1 MNPVKASLRYP
12 QVTIAL
18 TIMLVVSGAY
28 ALLRMPRRED
38 PKIHVREGI
47 VAAFYPGA
55 SSAEVE
61 EQVTQKVEQRIF
73 KIEGVRR
80 EKTYST
86 SMNGAMFINLNLE
99 DNLQDTEKFWSKLRL
114 DLAELKKTDLPDGV
128 QGPIVDYDFGDTVA
142 VLLAIHSDHYGYREL
157 KDYAERIESAIR
169 RIRAVSKVKRI
180 GEQKEEIDVSSSLS
194 RLAQYSVSAEQIM
207 KALEGR
213 NIVHYAGAVPTER
226 GKPPIQATGAFETE
240 QQIRRVMID
249 VSRTGQPVYIGDLA
263 NVDRV
268 YKDPT
273 QYVRSRGERA
283 LLLSVEMQEGNNIV
297 DFGKEL
303 HASLDRLRPLL
314 PPDLKIDF
322 VADQPTV
329 VAERVR
335 GFIREFGTAILSV
348 ILVTVIL
355 LPFRVA
361 LVSAVAIPVTIS
373 ATFGL
378 LNAFGIELHQVS
390 IAALIVV
397 LGMVVDDAIVIADN
411 YIELLDEGV
420 PRPEAAWR
428 SASELAVPVLT
439 ATLTIICS
447 FLPFLILSGATG
459 EFIRALPL
467 TVAIALSTSF
477 LVGMLLTPMLSQFF
491 IKQGLH
497 THGAAT
503 EKKRR
508 SPLEIMQSIYNR
520 VIVVAMKWKP
530 VAVVS
535 GIFAVAAGAFV
546 LHRLPERFFPFAE
559 RDQFVVDVWLPEGW
573 KVEATEAAVR
583 RIEDVLRHEK
593 EVVNYTSFIG
603 SSFPRFYYNV
613 NPQLPDKNYAQLLV
627 STRSAEVTPEL
638 VRALRPRLAQAAPEA
653 RAFLS
658 ELQQGPVQLAA
669 IEVRLTGDDERVLR
683 HFGDRVLQL
692 VQQTPGSLDV
702 HSDWREDAYRLKVN
716 LREEVA
722 NRLGF
727 TNATIGQ
734 ELAGGFE
741 GVPVTT
747 YWEGERDVAVA
758 LRLEPARRQTFND
771 VANTYVISPV
781 TGARV
786 PLDSIATVSPVWD
799 PGRIVRRN
807 GVRTLTIRSW
817 AQGGI
822 LPSQVLERIRP
833 VTDKL
838 PLPPGYRVWY
848 GGEYENQN
856 DTFPEMVNALL
867 ISSIAIYLILMFQF
881 RSVVDPLVVMAAIP
895 LGLLGASVGLMVTN
909 NPFGFTGF
917 LGIVSLGG
925 VVVRNS
931 IILVDYIRERMMEGI
946 PIEEAAIE
954 AGERRL
960 RPIFL
965 TTMAAAVGVTP
976 MILSGSSMWSPLGS
990 AIAFGLVGSM
1000 FFTLVVIPVIYV
1012 LIHQRDSRPGP
1023 VVPSH
1028 DRKELQPITAAVLVM
1043 IACGAVAHAQSPK
1056 PALDEA
1062 DRTGAQK
1069 LTAAVQTQPRA
1080 LTLDEAVSLATQHNS
1095 MVKIAGDKVK
1105 EMDVRVHGARAGFF
1119 PALTNESTAVHMADQ
1134 QHIDIPEG
1142 TLGVYP
1148 QIGPLPGRNV
1158 ALDQGKLDFG
1168 LSTTTLSQPITQF
1181 FKIRAG
1187 VDVSRADAA
1196 GARADM
1202 RRTENEVAYKVKQVY
1217 YGILATERRRDAVDA
1232 QIRAA
1237 ELRIT
1242 ETRNAVVTGVALEVK
1257 AAEVRS
1263 QIAQARHV
1271 HGQLQDAVMDMKEE
1285 LADLCGLPVD
1295 TELQLSLLDGSGSD
1309 PSPEPEAAV
1318 DSALAHNPE
1327 VEAAAHQL
1335 EKARAALRAARAEYI
1350 PEVSAFAQHIYQDGA
1365 PFLTHNNGAV
1375 GLHMT
1380 WTIFEFGKRR
1390 GQVSERS
1397 AEVAQAEENL
1407 ARLRNR
1413 VRIDVE
1419 KAVRKLNRAETGV
1432 NSARELVAATAEGR
1446 RVASDEAEAGT
1457 ANRSVFLESESSMLN
1472 AQADL
1477 LRAEYDRSVA
1487 AADLIR
1493 LTGSR

>member
-1 MNPVKASLRYP
+1 MNPVRASLRYP

-18 TIMLVVSGAY
+18 TIMLVAGGVY

-38 PKIHVREGI
+38 PKIHVRTGI

-55 SSAEVE
+55 SAAEVE
-61 EQVTQKVEQRIF
+61 NQVTQKVEQRLF
-73 KIEGVRR
+73 KLEGVRR

-86 SMNGAMFINLNLE
+86 SMNGVMFINLNLE

-114 DLAELKKTDLPDGV
+114 DMAELKKTDLPHGV

-142 VLLAIHSDHYGYREL
+142 VLLAIHSDNYGYREL

-194 RLAQYSVSAEQIM
+194 RLVQYSVTPDQVM

-213 NIVHYAGAVPTER
+213 NMVHYAGAVPTER
-226 GKPPIQATGAFETE
+226 GKPPIQATGAFEGE
-240 QQIRRVMID
+240 EQIRRVMID

-273 QYVRSRGERA
+273 QYARSRGERA
-283 LLLSVEMQEGNNIV
+283 ILLSVEMQEGNNIV

-329 VAERVR
+329 VADRVKH
-335 GFIREFGTAILSV
+335 FVREFGIAIASV
-348 ILVTVIL
+348 ILVTMVL

-361 LVSAVAIPVTIS
+361 LVSAVAIPVTIA

-411 YIELLDEGV
+411 YIELLDHGV

-428 SASELAVPVLT
+428 SATELAVPVLT

-467 TVAIALSTSF
+467 TVAIALSTSYI
-477 LVGMLLTPMLSQFF
+477 VGMLLTPMLSQFF
-491 IKQGLH
+491 IRQGLH
-497 THGAAT
+497 NSEAAT
-503 EKKRR
+503 GRKRRR
-508 SPLEIMQSIYNR
+508 SPLEIMQVIYNR
-520 VIVVAMKWKP
+520 AIVVAMRWKTAA
-530 VAVVS
+530 VAFGV
-535 GIFAVAAGAFV
+535 FAVAAGAFV
-546 LHRLPERFFPFAE
+546 LNHVPERFFPFAE

-573 KVEATEAAVR
+573 KVEATEAVVK
-583 RIEDVLRHEK
+583 RIEDVLSHEK

-627 STRSAEVTPEL
+627 STESAEVTPKL
-638 VRALRPRLAQAAPEA
+638 VRELRLRLAQAAPEA
-653 RAFLS
+653 RVFIS
-658 ELQQGPVQLAA
+658 ELQQGPVQEAA
-669 IEVRLTGDDERVLR
+669 IEVRLTGDDQDVLR
-683 HFGDRVLQL
+683 YWGDHVAHLLER
-692 VQQTPGSLDV
+692 TPGSLDV

-716 LREEVA
+716 LRQEVA

-734 ELAGGFE
+734 VLAGGFE
-741 GVPVTT
+741 GEPVST
-747 YWEGERDVAVA
+747 YWEGERDIAVT

-771 VANTYVISPV
+771 VANTYVMSPV

-799 PGRIVRRN
+799 SGRIVRRN

-817 AQGGI
+817 SQGGI
-822 LPSQVLERIRP
+822 LPSQVLERVRP

-848 GGEYENQN
+848 GGEVENQN
-856 DTFPEMVNALL
+856 DTFPEMVHALL

-895 LGLLGASVGLMVTN
+895 LGLLGASIGLMVTH

-931 IILVDYIRERMMEGI
+931 IILVDYTRERMKEGV

-990 AIAFGLVGSM
+990 TIAFGLIGSM
-1000 FFTLVVIPVIYV
+1000 FFTLVVIPVLYV
-1012 LIHQRDSRPGP
+1012 LIHQRASLPKP
-1023 VVPSH
+1023 VAPVA
-1028 DRKELQPITAAVLVM
+1028 AAVLM
-1043 IACGAVAHAQSPK
+1043 LLACGGLAHAQP
-1056 PALDEA
+1056 
-1062 DRTGAQK
+1062 RK
-1069 LTAAVQTQPRA
+1069 LT
-1080 LTLDEAVSLATQHNS
+1080 LNEAVSLATQQNS

-1105 EMDVRVHGARAGFF
+1105 EMDARVHGARAGFF
-1119 PALTNESTAVHMADQ
+1119 PALNNDSSAVHLAQ
-1134 QHIDIPEG
+1134 QQRVDIPQG
-1142 TLGVYP
+1142 ALGVYP
-1148 QIGPLPGRNV
+1148 GIGPLPGV
-1158 ALDQGKLDFG
+1158 GVSLIQGQPNFA
-1168 LSTTTLSQPITQF
+1168 LSTTTVTQPITQY
-1181 FKIRAG
+1181 FKTRAG
-1187 VDVSRADAA
+1187 VDVTRADAA
-1196 GARADM
+1196 GARSDL
-1202 RRTENEVAYKVKQVY
+1202 RRSENEVAFKVKEVF
-1217 YGILATERRRDAVDA
+1217 YGILTTERRRDAVDA

-1242 ETRNAVVTGVALEVK
+1242 ETRSAVETGVALEVK
-1257 AAEVRS
+1257 AAEVRA
-1263 QIAQARHV
+1263 QIAQAKHV
-1271 HGQLQDAVMDMKEE
+1271 RGQLEDAVVDMKLE
-1285 LADLCGLPVD
+1285 LADLCGFPVD
-1295 TELQLSLLDGSGSD
+1295 TEMELAQPDSSGSAS
-1309 PSPEPEAAV
+1309 SPEDKAALETALTQNPEIEAAG
-1318 DSALAHNPE
+1318 
-1327 VEAAAHQL
+1327 HQL

-1350 PEVSAFAQHIYQDGA
+1350 PEIGAFAQYIYQNGA
-1365 PFLTHNNGAV
+1365 PFLSHNNGAFGV
-1375 GLHMT
+1375 HMT
-1380 WTIFEFGKRR
+1380 WTVFEFGKRR
-1390 GQVSERS
+1390 GQVMERT
-1397 AEVAQAEENL
+1397 AAVAQAEENL

-1419 KAVRKLNRAETGV
+1419 KAVRKLNRTETGV
-1432 NSARELVAATAEGR
+1432 DSARQLVAATTEAR
-1446 RVASDEAEAGT
+1446 RVASDQAETGT
-1457 ANRSVFLESESSMLN
+1457 ANRSLFLESEASMLS

-1477 LRAEYDRSVA
+1477 LRAEYDRGVA
-1487 AADLIR
+1487 AADLAR
-1493 LTGSR
+1493 LVGRQ

>member
-1 MNPVKASLRYP
+1 MNPIRTSLRYP

-18 TIMLVVSGAY
+18 TIMLVASGVY

-47 VAAFYPGA
+47 VAAYYPGA
-55 SSAEVE
+55 SAAEVE
-61 EQVTQKVEQRIF
+61 NQVTQKVEQRLF

-86 SMNGAMFINLNLE
+86 SMNGVMIINVNLE
-99 DNLQDTEKFWSKLRL
+99 DNIQDTEKFWSKLRL
-114 DLAELKKTDLPDGV
+114 DMAELKKTDLPDGV
-128 QGPIVDYDFGDTVA
+128 QGPSVDYDFGDTVA
-142 VLLAIHSDHYGYREL
+142 VLLAIHGDRYGYREL

-169 RIRAVSKVKRI
+169 RIRSVSKVKRI

-194 RLAQYSVSAEQIM
+194 RLAQYSVTPEQVM

-213 NIVHYAGAVPTER
+213 NMVHYAGAVPTEH
-226 GKPPIQATGAFETE
+226 GKPPIQTTGAFEGE
-240 QQIRRVMID
+240 AQIRRVMID
-249 VSRTGQPVYIGDLA
+249 VTRTGQPVYIGDLA
-263 NVDRV
+263 NVERT

-273 QYVRSRGERA
+273 QYARSRGERA
-283 LLLSVEMQEGNNIV
+283 MLLSVEMQEGNNIV
-297 DFGKEL
+297 DFGKEV
-303 HASLDRLRPLL
+303 HASLEGLRPLL

-329 VAERVR
+329 VADRVKH
-335 GFIREFGTAILSV
+335 FIREFGIAIASV
-348 ILVTVIL
+348 ILVTMLL

-390 IAALIVV
+390 FAALIVV

-411 YIELLDEGV
+411 YIELLDQRV
-420 PRPEAAWR
+420 DRAEAAWR
-428 SASELAVPVLT
+428 SATELAIPVLT

-447 FLPFLILSGATG
+447 FLPFLILSGTTG

-467 TVAIALSTSF
+467 TVTIALSTSF
-477 LVGMLLTPMLSQFF
+477 IVGMLLTPMLSQFF
-491 IKQGLH
+491 IKQGVRH
-497 THGAAT
+497 AEAAA
-503 EKKRR
+503 EKKRRR
-508 SPLEIMQSIYNR
+508 SPLEMMQVIYNR
-520 VIVVAMKWKP
+520 VIVAAMKFKP
-530 VAVVS
+530 AAVVV
-535 GIFAVAAGAFV
+535 GILAVAAGAFI
-546 LHRLPERFFPFAE
+546 LHHVPERFFPFAE
-559 RDQFVVDVWLPEGW
+559 RDQFVIDVWLPEGW
-573 KVEATEAAVR
+573 KVEATQAAVK
-583 RIEDVLRHEK
+583 RIEDMLRQEK

-627 STRSAEVTPEL
+627 STASAEVTPEL
-638 VRALRPRLAQAAPEA
+638 IKELRPRLAQTAPEA
-653 RAFLS
+653 RVFLS

-669 IEVRLTGDDERVLR
+669 IEVRLTGDDEGVLR
-683 HFGDRVLQL
+683 NFGDQVAKLL
-692 VQQTPGSLDV
+692 SDTPGSLDV
-702 HSDWREDAYRLKVN
+702 YSDWREDAYRLKVN
-716 LREEVA
+716 LRQEVA

-734 ELAGGFE
+734 VLAGGFE
-741 GVPVTT
+741 GAPVTT
-747 YWEGERDVAVA
+747 YWEGERDIAVT
-758 LRLEPARRQTFND
+758 LRLEPDKRQTFND
-771 VANTYVISPV
+771 VANTYVMSPV

-786 PLDSIATVSPVWD
+786 PLDSIASVTPVWD
-799 PGRIVRRN
+799 AGRIVRRN
-807 GVRTLTIRSW
+807 GVRTLSIRSS
-817 AQGGI
+817 AQGGF
-822 LPSQVLERIRP
+822 LPSQVLERVRP

-848 GGEYENQN
+848 GGEVENQT
-856 DTFPEMVNALL
+856 DTFPEMVNALF

-895 LGLLGASVGLMVTN
+895 LGLLGASVGLMVTH

-925 VVVRNS
+925 LVVRNS
-931 IILVDYIRERMMEGI
+931 IILVDYIRERMNEGV

-1000 FFTLVVIPVIYV
+1000 FFTLVVIPVVYV
-1012 LIHQRDSRPGP
+1012 LIHQRDSQPGP
-1023 VVPSH
+1023 LLPSH
-1028 DRKELQPITAAVLVM
+1028 DRKGMAPIAGAVLLAVV
-1043 IACGAVAHAQSPK
+1043 CGASAHAQT
-1056 PALDEA
+1056 
-1062 DRTGAQK
+1062 RN
-1069 LTAAVQTQPRA
+1069 

-1105 EMDVRVHGARAGFF
+1105 AMDARVHAARASYF
-1119 PALTNESTAVHMADQ
+1119 PALSNDSNAVHIAEQ
-1134 QHIDIPEG
+1134 QSIFIPQG
-1142 TLGVYP
+1142 ALGVYP
-1148 QIGPLPGRNV
+1148 GVGPIPGTGV
-1158 ALDQGKLDFG
+1158 SLDQGKPNFL
-1168 LSTTTLSQPITQF
+1168 LSMTTLSQPITQY

-1187 VDVSRADAA
+1187 VDASRADAA
-1196 GARADM
+1196 GARADL
-1202 RRTENEVAYKVKQVY
+1202 RHTENESAYKVKEVF
-1217 YGILATERRRDAVDA
+1217 YGILTTERRRDSVDA

-1242 ETRNAVVTGVALEVK
+1242 ETRNAVETGVAMEVK
-1257 AAEVRS
+1257 ATEVRA

-1271 HGQLQDAVMDMKEE
+1271 HGQLQDAVMDMKLE

-1295 TELQLSLLDGSGSD
+1295 TELELVQPDSFASD
-1309 PSPEPEAAV
+1309 PSAETAAAV
-1318 DSALAHNPE
+1318 AAALAHNPE
-1327 VEAAAHQL
+1327 IEAASHQL

-1350 PEVSAFAQHIYQDGA
+1350 PEVGAFAQHIYQNGA
-1365 PFLTHNNGAV
+1365 PFLSRNNGAFGV
-1375 GLHMT
+1375 HMT
-1380 WTIFEFGKRR
+1380 WTVFEFGKRR
-1390 GQVSERS
+1390 GQVSERA

-1407 ARLRNR
+1407 ARLRNQL
-1413 VRIDVE
+1413 RIDVE
-1419 KAVRKLNRAETGV
+1419 KAVRKLNRVETQIV
-1432 NSARELVAATAEGR
+1432 SARELLTTTTETR
-1446 RVASDEAEAGT
+1446 RVASDQAEAGT
-1457 ANRSVFLESESSMLN
+1457 ANRSVFLESEASTLS
-1472 AQADL
+1472 ASADL

-1487 AADLIR
+1487 AADLAR
-1493 LTGSR
+1493 LTGKP

>member
-1 MNPVKASLRYP
+1 MNPVRASLRYP

-18 TIMLVVSGAY
+18 TIMLVASGVY

-38 PKIHVREGI
+38 PKIHVRIGI

-55 SSAEVE
+55 SATEVE
-61 EQVTQKVEQRIF
+61 NQVTQKVEQRLF

-114 DLAELKKTDLPDGV
+114 DLAELKKTDLPEGV
-128 QGPIVDYDFGDTVA
+128 EGPIVDYDFGDTVA
-142 VLLAIHSDHYGYREL
+142 VLLAIHGDHYGYREL
-157 KDYAERIESAIR
+157 KDYAERIESSIR
-169 RIRAVSKVKRI
+169 RIRSVSKVKRI

-194 RLAQYSVSAEQIM
+194 RLAQYSVTPDKVF

-213 NIVHYAGAVPTER
+213 NMVHYAGAVPTEH
-226 GKPPIQATGAFETE
+226 GKPPIQTTGAFEGDE
-240 QQIRRVMID
+240 QIRRVMID

-273 QYVRSRGERA
+273 QYARSRGERA
-283 LLLSVEMQEGNNIV
+283 MLLSVEMQEGNNIV

-303 HASLDRLRPLL
+303 HASLDNLRPQL

-329 VAERVR
+329 VADRVKH
-335 GFIREFGTAILSV
+335 FIREFGIAIASV
-348 ILVTVIL
+348 ILVTMLL

-373 ATFGL
+373 ATFGV

-411 YIELLDEGV
+411 YIELLDHGV
-420 PRPEAAWR
+420 ARQEAAWR
-428 SASELAVPVLT
+428 SATELAIPVLT

-447 FLPFLILSGATG
+447 FLPFLLLSGATG

-467 TVAIALSTSF
+467 TVAIALATSF
-477 LVGMLLTPMLSQFF
+477 IVAMLLTPMLSQFF
-491 IKQGLH
+491 IRKGLH
-497 THGAAT
+497 NPEGSPG
-503 EKKRR
+503 KQRR
-508 SPLEIMQSIYNR
+508 GPLEIMQAIYNR
-520 VIVVAMKWKP
+520 VIVVAMRWKTAA
-530 VAVVS
+530 VAFGVL
-535 GIFAVAAGAFV
+535 AVAAGAFV
-546 LHRLPERFFPFAE
+546 LHNVPERFFPFAE
-559 RDQFVVDVWLPEGW
+559 RDQFVIDVWLPEGW
-573 KVEATEAAVR
+573 KVEATEAAVK
-583 RIEDVLRHEK
+583 RIEDVLHNEK
-593 EVVNYTSFIG
+593 EVVNFTSFIG

-613 NPQLPDKNYAQLLV
+613 NPQLPDKNYAQMLV
-627 STRSAEVTPEL
+627 STESAEVTPKL
-638 VRALRPRLAQAAPEA
+638 VKALRPRLAEAAPEA
-653 RAFLS
+653 RVFLS
-658 ELQQGPVQLAA
+658 ELQQGPVQEAA
-669 IEVRLTGDDERVLR
+669 VEVRLTGDDEAVLR
-683 HFGDRVLQL
+683 HWGDVVSQEIQR
-692 VQQTPGSLDV
+692 TPGSLDV

-716 LREEVA
+716 LRQEVA

-727 TNATIGQ
+727 TNASIGQ
-734 ELAGGFE
+734 VLAGGFE
-741 GVPVTT
+741 GEPVTT
-747 YWEGERDVAVA
+747 YWEGERDVAVT

-771 VANTYVISPV
+771 VANTYVMSPV

-807 GVRTLTIRSW
+807 GVRTLTVRSW
-817 AQGGI
+817 SQGGV

-833 VTDKL
+833 FTDKL

-848 GGEYENQN
+848 GGEYENQQ
-856 DTFPEMVNALL
+856 DTFPEMVSALF

-881 RSVVDPLVVMAAIP
+881 RSVVEPLVVMAAIP
-895 LGLLGASVGLMVTN
+895 LGLLGASVGLFVTH

-925 VVVRNS
+925 IVVRNS
-931 IILVDYIRERMMEGI
+931 IILVDYTRERMKEGI
-946 PIEEAAIE
+946 PVEAAAIE

-1000 FFTLVVIPVIYV
+1000 FFTLVVIPVLYV
-1012 LIHQRDSRPGP
+1012 LIHKRASAPGP
-1023 VVPSH
+1023 VGPVAAAALILMACSAVTHGQP
-1028 DRKELQPITAAVLVM
+1028 RELTLEQ
-1043 IACGAVAHAQSPK
+1043 AVA
-1056 PALDEA
+1056 
-1062 DRTGAQK
+1062 
-1069 LTAAVQTQPRA
+1069 
-1080 LTLDEAVSLATQHNS
+1080 LATQHNS

-1105 EMDVRVHGARAGFF
+1105 AMDARVKESRAGFF
-1119 PALTNESTAVHMADQ
+1119 PALTNDSTSVHIADQ
-1134 QHIDIPEG
+1134 QHIDIPQG
-1142 TLGVYP
+1142 ALGVYP
-1148 QIGPLPGRNV
+1148 GIGAIPGTGV
-1158 ALDQGKLDFG
+1158 SLAQGKPDFL
-1168 LSTTTLSQPITQF
+1168 LSTTTLSQPITQY
-1181 FKIRAG
+1181 FKTRAG

-1202 RRTENEVAYKVKQVY
+1202 RRAENEIAYKVKEIY
-1217 YGILATERRRDAVDA
+1217 YAILATERRRNAVDA

-1237 ELRIT
+1237 ELRNS
-1242 ETRNAVVTGVALEVK
+1242 ETRNAVLTGVSLEVK
-1257 AAEVRS
+1257 AAEVKA
-1263 QIAQARHV
+1263 QIAQASHV
-1271 HGQLQDAVMDMKEE
+1271 SGQLQDTVMNMREE

-1295 TELQLSLLDGSGSD
+1295 ADLQLVRPDGGVTNVSFDTEVAVS
-1309 PSPEPEAAV
+1309 AAIE
-1318 DSALAHNPE
+1318 HNPE
-1327 VEAAAHQL
+1327 IEAAAHQL

-1350 PEVSAFAQHIYQDGA
+1350 PEVGAFAQHIYQNGA
-1365 PFLTHNNGAV
+1365 PFLSRNNGAF
-1375 GLHMT
+1375 GIHMT
-1380 WTIFEFGKRR
+1380 WTMFEFGKRR
-1390 GQVSERS
+1390 GQVAERA
-1397 AEVAQAEENL
+1397 AEVTQAEENL
-1407 ARLRNR
+1407 ARLKNR

-1432 NSARELVAATAEGR
+1432 NSARELVAATTEAR
-1446 RVASDEAEAGT
+1446 RVSSYQAEIGT
-1457 ANRSVFLESESSMLN
+1457 ANRSLFLDSEASMFS

-1487 AADLIR
+1487 AADLTR
-1493 LTGSR
+1493 LTGNR

>member
-12 QVTIAL
+12 QVTVAL
-18 TIMLVVSGAY
+18 TIMLVASGVY

-38 PKIHVREGI
+38 PKIHVRIGI

-55 SSAEVE
+55 SAAEVE
-61 EQVTQKVEQRIF
+61 NQVTQKVEQRIF

-114 DLAELKKTDLPDGV
+114 DMAELKKTDLPEGV
-128 QGPIVDYDFGDTVA
+128 EGPIVDYDFGDTVA

-157 KDYAERIESAIR
+157 KDYAERIESVIR

-180 GEQKEEIDVSSSLS
+180 GEQKEEIDVSSTLDRLS
-194 RLAQYSVSAEQIM
+194 QYAVSPEQVM

-213 NIVHYAGAVPTER
+213 NMVHYAGAVPTDR
-226 GKPPIQATGAFETE
+226 GKPPIQATGAFEAE
-240 QQIRRVMID
+240 GQIRHVMVD
-249 VSRTGQPVYIGDLA
+249 VTRTGQPVYIGDLA

-273 QYVRSRGERA
+273 QYARSRGERA

-411 YIELLDEGV
+411 YIELLDQGV

-497 THGAAT
+497 AHDAAT

-530 VAVVS
+530 AAVVL

-546 LHRLPERFFPFAE
+546 LHRLPSRFFPFAE
-559 RDQFVVDVWLPEGW
+559 RDQFVADVWLPEGW

-583 RIEDVLRHEK
+583 RIEDVLRKEK

-627 STRSAEVTPEL
+627 STTSAEVTPEL
-638 VRALRPRLAQAAPEA
+638 VRALRPRLAEAAPAA
-653 RAFLS
+653 RVFLS
-658 ELQQGPVQLAA
+658 ELQQGPVQLAPNE
-669 IEVRLTGDDERVLR
+669 IRLSGEDEHVLR
-683 HFGDRVLQL
+683 YWGDRVLQL
-692 VQQTPGSLDV
+692 VQRTPGSLDV
-702 HSDWREDAYRLKVN
+702 YSDWREDAYRMKLN
-716 LREEVA
+716 LNEEVA

-727 TNATIGQ
+727 TNATIGRM
-734 ELAGGFE
+734 LAGGFE
-741 GVPVTT
+741 GAPVTT
-747 YWEGERDVAVA
+747 YWEGERDIAVT
-758 LRLEPARRQTFND
+758 LRLEPAARQSFND
-771 VANTYVISPV
+771 VANTYVMSPV
-781 TGARV
+781 TGAHV

-807 GVRTLTIRSW
+807 GVRTLTIRSS

-822 LPSQVLERIRP
+822 LPSQVLERVRP

-856 DTFPEMVNALL
+856 DTFPEMVSALM
-867 ISSIAIYLILMFQF
+867 ISVIAIYLILMFQF

-895 LGLLGASVGLMVTN
+895 LGLLGASVGLMVTR

-931 IILVDYIRERMMEGI
+931 IILVDYIRERMKEGD
-946 PIEEAAIE
+946 PIEKAAIE

-1023 VVPSH
+1023 VDPSH
-1028 DRKELQPITAAVLVM
+1028 ERKGLQPVAAAVLVA
-1043 IACGAVAHAQSPK
+1043 ITCGAVAHAQ
-1056 PALDEA
+1056 
-1062 DRTGAQK
+1062 
-1069 LTAAVQTQPRA
+1069 PRK

-1105 EMDVRVHGARAGFF
+1105 EMDARVHGARASYF
-1119 PALTNESTAVHMADQ
+1119 PALTNDSTAMHMTEQ

-1148 QIGPLPGRNV
+1148 QIGPLPGRSV
-1158 ALDQGKLDFG
+1158 SLDQGKLNFG

-1187 VDVSRADAA
+1187 VDVNRADAA

-1202 RRTENEVAYKVKQVY
+1202 RRAENEVAYKVKEVY

-1242 ETRNAVVTGVALEVK
+1242 ETQNAVVTGVALEVK

-1271 HGQLQDAVMDMKEE
+1271 HGQLQDAVTDMKEE

-1295 TELQLSLLDGSGSD
+1295 TELEISFLDGSGSD
-1309 PSPEPEAAV
+1309 PSPKIEGAV
-1318 DSALAHNPE
+1318 DAALAHNPE
-1327 VEAAAHQL
+1327 IEGAERQL
-1335 EKARAALRAARAEYI
+1335 EKARAAVRAARAEYI

-1407 ARLRNR
+1407 ARLKNR

-1432 NSARELVAATAEGR
+1432 NSARELVAATTEER
-1446 RVASDEAEAGT
+1446 RVSSDQAEAGT
-1457 ANRSVFLESESSMLN
+1457 ANRSVFLESEASMLN

-1487 AADLIR
+1487 AADVAR
-1493 LTGSR
+1493 LTGTR

>member
-1 MNPVKASLRYP
+1 MNPVRASLRYP

-55 SSAEVE
+55 SAKEVE
-61 EQVTQKVEQRIF
+61 DQVTQKVEQRIF

-86 SMNGAMFINLNLE
+86 SMNGAMIINLNLE
-99 DNLQDTEKFWSKLRL
+99 DNLKDTEKFWSKLRL
-114 DLAELKKTDLPDGV
+114 DMAELKKTDLPDGV
-128 QGPIVDYDFGDTVA
+128 EGPVVDYDFGDTVA
-142 VLLAIHSDHYGYREL
+142 VLLAIHGDHYGYREL
-157 KDYAERIESAIR
+157 KDYAERIESSIR

-180 GEQKEEIDVSSSLS
+180 GEQKEEIDVSSTLD
-194 RLAQYSVSAEQIM
+194 RLAQYAVTPEQVHR
-207 KALEGR
+207 ALEGR
-213 NIVHYAGAVPTER
+213 NMVHYAGAVPTES
-226 GKPPIQATGAFETE
+226 GKPPIQTTGAFEGE
-240 QQIRRVMID
+240 EQIRRVMVD
-249 VSRTGQPVYIGDLA
+249 VTRTGQPVYIGDIGT
-263 NVDRV
+263 VSRV

-273 QYVRSRGERA
+273 QYARSRGERA
-283 LLLSVEMQEGNNIV
+283 ILLSVEMQEGNNIV

-303 HASLDRLRPLL
+303 HATLDRLRPLL

-329 VAERVR
+329 VADRVR
-335 GFIREFGTAILSV
+335 HFIREFAIAIASV
-348 ILVTVIL
+348 IVVTMLL

-411 YIELLDEGV
+411 YIELLDQGV

-428 SASELAVPVLT
+428 SASELAIPVLT

-497 THGAAT
+497 AHEAGA

-508 SPLEIMQSIYNR
+508 SPLELMQSIYNR
-520 VIVVAMKWKP
+520 VIVIAMRWKA
-530 VAVVS
+530 VAVAFGVA
-535 GIFAVAAGAFV
+535 AVALGAFV
-546 LHRLPERFFPFAE
+546 LHNVPERFFPFAE

-573 KVEATEAAVR
+573 KVEATQAAVA
-583 RIEDVLRHEK
+583 RIEDVLRHQK

-627 STRSAEVTPEL
+627 STKSEEVTPTL
-638 VRALRPRLAQAAPEA
+638 VRELRPRLAEVAPEA
-653 RAFLS
+653 RVFLS
-658 ELQQGPVQLAA
+658 ELQQGPVQLAPVE
-669 IEVRLTGDDERVLR
+669 IRLTGEDEHVLR
-683 HFGDRVLQL
+683 YWGDRVLKL
-692 VQQTPGSLDV
+692 VQRTPGSLDV
-702 HSDWREDAYRLKVN
+702 YSDWREDAYRMKVKLN
-716 LREEVA
+716 EEVA

-727 TNATIGQ
+727 TNAYIGQ
-734 ELAGGFE
+734 VLAGGFE
-741 GVPVTT
+741 GSPVTT
-747 YWEGERDVAVA
+747 YWEGERDIAVA
-758 LRLEPARRQTFND
+758 LRLEPAARQSFND

-781 TGARV
+781 TGAHV

-807 GVRTLTIRSW
+807 GVRTLTIRSSS
-817 AQGGI
+817 QGGV
-822 LPSQVLERIRP
+822 LPSQVLEQVRK
-833 VTDKL
+833 VTDHL

-856 DTFPEMVNALL
+856 DTFPEMVSALF
-867 ISSIAIYLILMFQF
+867 ISSVAIYLILMFQF
-881 RSVVDPLVVMAAIP
+881 RSVVEPLVVMAAIP
-895 LGLLGASVGLMVTN
+895 LGLLGASIGLMVTH

-931 IILVDYIRERMMEGI
+931 IILVDYTKERMKEGV
-946 PIEEAAIE
+946 PIEKAAIE
-954 AGERRL
+954 AGERRM

-976 MILSGSSMWSPLGS
+976 MILSGSTMWSPLGS

-1000 FFTLVVIPVIYV
+1000 FFTLVVIPVLYV
-1012 LIHQRDSRPGP
+1012 LIHQRGFKPGP
-1023 VVPSH
+1023 VA
-1028 DRKELQPITAAVLVM
+1028 AAVLVA
-1043 IACGAVAHAQSPK
+1043 IACGIAAHAQTPK
-1056 PALDEA
+1056 PMPSDAIG
-1062 DRTGAQK
+1062 TGAQSQ
-1069 LTAAVQTQPRA
+1069 TVAVQTQTRR
-1080 LTLDEAVSLATQHNS
+1080 LTLEEAVSLATQHNS
-1095 MVKIAGDKVK
+1095 MVQIAGDKVK
-1105 EMDVRVHGARAGFF
+1105 AMDARVHGARAGYF
-1119 PALTNESTAVHMADQ
+1119 PALANDSTAVHIADQ
-1134 QHIDIPEG
+1134 QHIDIPQG
-1142 TLGVYP
+1142 ALGVYP
-1148 QIGPLPGRNV
+1148 GIGPIPGAGV
-1158 ALDQGKLDFG
+1158 SLEQGKPDFG
-1168 LSTTTLSQPITQF
+1168 LITTTLSQPVTQY
-1181 FKIRAG
+1181 FKTRAG
-1187 VDVSRADAA
+1187 VDVARADAA
-1196 GARADM
+1196 LARSDM
-1202 RRTENEVAYKVKQVY
+1202 RRTENEVAYKVKEVY
-1217 YGILATERRRDAVDA
+1217 YGILATERRRDAVGA

-1237 ELRIT
+1237 ELRIV
-1242 ETRNAVVTGVALEVK
+1242 ETNNAVVTGVALEVR

-1263 QIAQARHV
+1263 QIAQAKHV
-1271 HGQLQDAVMDMKEE
+1271 HGQLEDAVADMTQD
-1285 LADLCGLPVD
+1285 LADFCGLPVD
-1295 TELQLSLLDGSGSD
+1295 TVLQLEPIEGSEANTPATTD
-1309 PSPEPEAAV
+1309 AAV
-1318 DSALAHNPE
+1318 ETALAHNPE
-1327 VEAAAHQL
+1327 IESAAHEV
-1335 EKARAALRAARAEYI
+1335 EKARAALRAAHAEYI
-1350 PEVSAFAQHIYQDGA
+1350 PEVGVFAQHIYQNGA
-1365 PFLTHNNGAV
+1365 PFLSHNNGAFGV
-1375 GLHMT
+1375 HMT
-1380 WTIFEFGKRR
+1380 WTILEFGKRR

-1397 AEVAQAEENL
+1397 AEIAQAEENL

-1419 KAVRKLNRAETGV
+1419 KAVRKLNRTETEV
-1432 NSARELVAATAEGR
+1432 ASARELVTATTEAR

-1457 ANRSVFLESESSMLN
+1457 ANRSVFLESEASMFN

-1487 AADLIR
+1487 AADLTR
-1493 LTGSR
+1493 LVGNR

>member
-1 MNPVKASLRYP
+1 VNPVRASLRYP

-18 TIMLVVSGAY
+18 TVMLVVSGAY

-55 SSAEVE
+55 SAAEIE
-61 EQVTQKVEQRIF
+61 NQVTQKIEQRLF
-73 KIEGVRR
+73 KIEGVKR

-86 SMNGAMFINLNLE
+86 SMNGAMFVNLNLE
-99 DNLQDTEKFWSKLRL
+99 DNMQDTEKFWSKLRL
-114 DLAELKKTDLPDGV
+114 DMAELKKTDLPEGV
-128 QGPIVDYDFGDTVA
+128 EGPIVDYDFGDTVA

-157 KDYAERIESAIR
+157 KDYAERIESGIR
-169 RIRAVSKVKRI
+169 RIRAVSKIKRI
-180 GEQKEEIDVSSSLS
+180 GEQKEEIDVASSLS
-194 RLAQYSVSAEQIM
+194 RLAQYSVTPDQIRR
-207 KALEGR
+207 ALEGR
-213 NIVHYAGAVPTER
+213 NMVHYAGAVPTHT
-226 GKPPIQATGAFETE
+226 GKPPIQTTGAFEGE
-240 QQIRRVMID
+240 DQVRRVMID
-249 VSRTGQPVYIGDLA
+249 VSKTGQPVYIGDLGT
-263 NVDRV
+263 VDRV

-273 QYVRSRGERA
+273 QYPRSRGERA
-283 LLLSVEMQEGNNIV
+283 ILLSVEMQEGNNIV
-297 DFGKEL
+297 DFGKDV
-303 HASLDRLRPLL
+303 HAALDRLRPLL

-329 VAERVR
+329 VAERVKH
-335 GFIREFGTAILSV
+335 FIREFGIAIASV
-348 ILVTVIL
+348 ILVTMLL

-411 YIELLDEGV
+411 YIELLDQGV

-428 SASELAVPVLT
+428 SASELAIPVLT

-477 LVGMLLTPMLSQFF
+477 IVGMLLTPMLSQFF
-491 IKQGLH
+491 IKKGLH
-497 THGAAT
+497 NPEGAGK
-503 EKKRR
+503 KKRL
-508 SPLEIMQSIYNR
+508 SPLEIMQLIYNR
-520 VIVVAMKWKP
+520 VIVVAMRWKP
-530 VAVVS
+530 VAVVL
-535 GIFAVAAGAFV
+535 GVAAVATGAFV
-546 LHRLPERFFPFAE
+546 LHHVPERFFPFAE

-573 KVEATEAAVR
+573 KVEATEAAVK
-583 RIEDVLRHEK
+583 RIEDVLHSEK

-627 STRSAEVTPEL
+627 STESAEVTPRL
-638 VRALRPRLAQAAPEA
+638 VRELRPRLAEAAPQA
-653 RAFLS
+653 RVFLS

-683 HFGDRVLQL
+683 QFGDQVGELLQR
-692 VQQTPGSLDV
+692 TPGSLDV

-716 LREEVA
+716 LRQEVT

-727 TNATIGQ
+727 TNASIGQ
-734 ELAGGFE
+734 VLAGGFE
-741 GVPVTT
+741 GETVTT
-747 YWEGERDVAVA
+747 YWEGERDIRVA
-758 LRLEPARRQTFND
+758 LRLEPDRRQTFND
-771 VANTYVISPV
+771 VANTYVMSPV

-786 PLDSIATVSPVWD
+786 PLDSIATVFPVWD
-799 PGRIVRRN
+799 PGRVVRRN

-817 AQGGI
+817 AQGGA
-822 LPSQVLERIRP
+822 LPSQVLERVRP

-848 GGEYENQN
+848 GGEVENQN
-856 DTFPEMVNALL
+856 DTFPEMVNALA

-895 LGLLGASVGLMVTN
+895 LGLLGASVGLLVTH

-931 IILVDYIRERMMEGI
+931 IILVDYTRERMKEGV
-946 PIEEAAIE
+946 PIEKAAIE

-976 MILSGSSMWSPLGS
+976 MILSGSTMWSPLGS

-1000 FFTLVVIPVIYV
+1000 FFTLVVIPVLYV
-1012 LIHQRDSRPGP
+1012 LIHKRDSKPGRLGP
-1023 VVPSH
+1023 V
-1028 DRKELQPITAAVLVM
+1028 AAALLLVL
-1043 IACGAVAHAQSPK
+1043 ACGGAARAQSRK
-1056 PALDEA
+1056 
-1062 DRTGAQK
+1062 
-1069 LTAAVQTQPRA
+1069 

-1105 EMDVRVHGARAGFF
+1105 EMDAKVHSSRAGFF
-1119 PALTNESTAVHMADQ
+1119 PALTNDSTSVHITDQ
-1134 QHIDIPEG
+1134 QNIDIPAG
-1142 TLGVYP
+1142 ALGVYP
-1148 QIGPLPGRNV
+1148 NVGPIPATGVSL
-1158 ALDQGKLDFG
+1158 AQGKSNFQ
-1168 LSTTTLSQPITQF
+1168 LSTTTLSQPITQY
-1181 FKIRAG
+1181 FKTRAG

-1196 GARADM
+1196 AARSDL
-1202 RRTENEVAYKVKQVY
+1202 RRTENDVAYKVKEIY
-1217 YGILATERRRDAVDA
+1217 YAILTTARRRDAVDA

-1237 ELRIT
+1237 ELRGS
-1242 ETRNAVVTGVALEVK
+1242 ETQNAVVSGVSLELRSV
-1257 AAEVRS
+1257 EVRA
-1263 QIAQARHV
+1263 QIAHARHTR
-1271 HGQLQDAVMDMKEE
+1271 GQLQDAVMDMTNE

-1295 TELQLSLLDGSGSD
+1295 TELELARPDVPAPPMEVEPAVAAALASN
-1309 PSPEPEAAV
+1309 PEIEAAV
-1318 DSALAHNPE
+1318 
-1327 VEAAAHQL
+1327 HQA
-1335 EKARAALRAARAEYI
+1335 EKARAAVRAARAEYI
-1350 PEVSAFAQHIYQDGA
+1350 PEVGAFAQHIYQNGA
-1365 PFLTHNNGAV
+1365 PFLSRNNGAFGV
-1375 GLHMT
+1375 HMT
-1380 WTIFEFGKRR
+1380 WTIFEFGRRR

-1397 AEVAQAEENL
+1397 AEVEQAEENL
-1407 ARLRNR
+1407 ARLRNKL
-1413 VRIDVE
+1413 RIDVE

-1432 NSARELVAATAEGR
+1432 ASAKELLAATTEGR
-1446 RVASDEAEAGT
+1446 RVSGDEAEVGT
-1457 ANRSVFLESESSMLN
+1457 ANRSVFLESEASMYG
-1472 AQADL
+1472 AEADL

-1487 AADLIR
+1487 AAELTR
-1493 LTGSR
+1493 LTGQR

>member
-1 MNPVKASLRYP
+1 MNPVRASLRYP

-18 TIMLVVSGAY
+18 TIMLVASGVF

-47 VAAFYPGA
+47 VAAYYPGA
-55 SSAEVE
+55 SAQEVE
-61 EQVTQKVEQRIF
+61 DEVTQKVEQRIF
-73 KIEGVRR
+73 KLEGVRR

-99 DNLQDTEKFWSKLRL
+99 DNVQDTEKFWSKLRL
-114 DLAELKKTDLPDGV
+114 DMAELKKTDLPDGV
-128 QGPIVDYDFGDTVA
+128 EGPIVDYDFGDTVA

-157 KDYAERIESAIR
+157 KDYAERIESVIR

-180 GEQKEEIDVSSSLS
+180 GEQKEEIDVSSTLD
-194 RLAQYSVSAEQIM
+194 RLAQYTVTPDQVV

-213 NIVHYAGAVPTER
+213 NMVDYAGAVPTER
-226 GKPPIQATGAFETE
+226 AKPPIQTTGAFEGE
-240 QQIRRVMID
+240 QQIRHVMVD
-249 VSRTGQPVYIGDLA
+249 VTHTGQPVYIGDLA
-263 NVDRV
+263 SVDRV

-273 QYVRSRGERA
+273 QYARSRGERA

-303 HASLDRLRPLL
+303 HASLDKLRPLL

-322 VADQPTV
+322 VADQPAV
-329 VAERVR
+329 VADRVR
-335 GFIREFGTAILSV
+335 DFIREFGIAIASV
-348 ILVTVIL
+348 ILVTMVL

-361 LVSAVAIPVTIS
+361 LVSAVAIPVTMS

-411 YIELLDEGV
+411 YIELLDQGV

-428 SASELAVPVLT
+428 SASELAIPVLT

-497 THGAAT
+497 SHEAAS

-508 SPLEIMQSIYNR
+508 SPLEVMQSIYNR
-520 VIVVAMKWKP
+520 VIVVAMRWKT
-530 VAVVS
+530 VAVAL
-535 GIFAVAAGAFV
+535 GIAAVAVGAFV

-559 RDQFVVDVWLPEGW
+559 RDQFVIDVWLPEGW
-573 KVEATEAAVR
+573 KVEATQAAVA

-627 STRSAEVTPEL
+627 STESAEVTPKL
-638 VRALRPRLAQAAPEA
+638 VRELRPVLAQTAPEA
-653 RAFLS
+653 RVFLS
-658 ELQQGPVQLAA
+658 ELQQGPVQLAPVE
-669 IEVRLTGDDERVLR
+669 IRLTGEDDHVLR
-683 HFGDRVLQL
+683 YWGDRVLQL
-692 VQQTPGSLDV
+692 VQHTPGSLDV
-702 HSDWREDAYRLKVN
+702 YSDWREDAYRMKVN
-716 LREEVA
+716 LNEEVA

-727 TNATIGQ
+727 TNATIGRV
-734 ELAGGFE
+734 LAGGFE

-747 YWEGERDVAVA
+747 YWEGERDIAVT
-758 LRLEPARRQTFND
+758 LRLEPTARQSFND
-771 VANTYVISPV
+771 VANTYVMSPV
-781 TGARV
+781 TGAHV

-807 GVRTLTIRSW
+807 GVRTLTIRCSS
-817 AQGGI
+817 QGGV
-822 LPSQVLERIRP
+822 LPSQVLEEVRK
-833 VTDKL
+833 VTDHL

-848 GGEYENQN
+848 GGEYENQQ
-856 DTFPEMVNALL
+856 DTFPEMLKALL

-881 RSVVDPLVVMAAIP
+881 RSVVEPLVVMAAIP
-895 LGLLGASVGLMVTN
+895 LGLLGASVGLMVTH

-931 IILVDYIRERMMEGI
+931 IILVDYTRERMKEGI
-946 PIEEAAIE
+946 PVEKAAIE

-1000 FFTLVVIPVIYV
+1000 FFTLVVIPVLYV
-1012 LIHQRDSRPGP
+1012 LIHQRSSRPGP
-1023 VVPSH
+1023 AG
-1028 DRKELQPITAAVLVM
+1028 PIAAAVVMALVCST
-1043 IACGAVAHAQSPK
+1043 AAHAQSSKVAHDQAAP
-1056 PALDEA
+1056 
-1062 DRTGAQK
+1062 
-1069 LTAAVQTQPRA
+1069 TAARDQTVPVDTQSRR
-1080 LTLDEAVSLATQHNS
+1080 LTLDEAVALATQHNS
-1095 MVKIAGDKVK
+1095 AVKIASEKVK
-1105 EMDVRVHGARAGFF
+1105 ETGARVREARAGFF
-1119 PALTNESTAVHMADQ
+1119 PALTNDSMAVHIANQ
-1134 QHIDIPEG
+1134 QSIQIPQG
-1142 TLGVYP
+1142 GLGVYP
-1148 QIGPLPGRNV
+1148 GIGPIPGAGV
-1158 ALDQGKLDFG
+1158 SLAQGQSNFG
-1168 LSTTTLSQPITQF
+1168 LSMTTLTQPLTQYF
-1181 FKIRAG
+1181 RTRAG
-1187 VDVSRADAA
+1187 VDVARADAA
-1196 GARADM
+1196 GARSDE
-1202 RRTENEVAYKVKQVY
+1202 RRAENEVAYKVKEVFY
-1217 YGILATERRRDAVDA
+1217 AILATERRRDAVNA

-1242 ETRNAVVTGVALEVK
+1242 ETRNAVVTGVALEVR
-1257 AAEVRS
+1257 ADEVNA
-1263 QIAQARHV
+1263 QIAQAKYAHN
-1271 HGQLQDAVMDMKEE
+1271 QLQDAVTDMREE

-1295 TELQLSLLDGSGSD
+1295 TKLELSRPGGAGVD
-1309 PSPEPEAAV
+1309 PSPDIEAAV
-1318 DSALAHNPE
+1318 AAATAQNPE
-1327 VEAAAHQL
+1327 IEAATHQV
-1335 EKARAALRAARAEYI
+1335 EKARAAVRAARAEYI
-1350 PEVSAFAQHIYQDGA
+1350 PEISAFAQHEYQNGA
-1365 PFLTHNNGAV
+1365 PFLSRNNGTA
-1375 GLHMT
+1375 GIHMT
-1380 WTIFEFGKRR
+1380 WTILEFGKRR
-1390 GQVSERS
+1390 GQVSERE
-1397 AEVAQAEENL
+1397 AQLAQAEENL
-1407 ARLRNR
+1407 AHLRNR

-1419 KAVRKLNRAETGV
+1419 KAVRKLNTAESGV
-1432 NSARELVAATAEGR
+1432 ESAARLLAATTEAR

-1457 ANRSVFLESESSMLN
+1457 TNRSLFLESEASMLS

-1487 AADLIR
+1487 AADVAR
-1493 LTGSR
+1493 LMGTR

>member
-1 MNPVKASLRYP
+1 MNPVRASLRYP

-18 TIMLVVSGAY
+18 TIMLVASGAY
-28 ALLRMPRRED
+28 ALMRMPRRED

-47 VAAFYPGA
+47 VAAMYPGA
-55 SSAEVE
+55 SAAEVE
-61 EQVTQKVEQRIF
+61 NQVTQKVEQRLF
-73 KIEGVRR
+73 KLEGVRR

-114 DLAELKKTDLPDGV
+114 DMAELKQTDLPDGV
-128 QGPIVDYDFGDTVA
+128 LGPVVDYDFGDTVA

-157 KDYAERIESAIR
+157 KDYAERIESVIR

-180 GEQKEEIDVSSSLS
+180 GEQKEEIDVSSTLS
-194 RLAQYSVSAEQIM
+194 RLSQYSVSAEQIM

-213 NIVHYAGAVPTER
+213 NMVHYAGAVPTQH

-240 QQIRRVMID
+240 DQIRHVMID
-249 VSRTGQPVYIGDLA
+249 VSRSGQPVYIGDLA

-273 QYVRSRGERA
+273 QYARSRGERA
-283 LLLSVEMQEGNNIV
+283 IMLSVEMQEGNNIV
-297 DFGKEL
+297 DFGKEV
-303 HASLDRLRPLL
+303 HASLDSLRPLL
-314 PPDLKIDF
+314 PPDLKIEF

-329 VAERVR
+329 VADRVKH
-335 GFIREFGTAILSV
+335 FIREFGIAIASV
-348 ILVTVIL
+348 ILVTMLL

-361 LVSAVAIPVTIS
+361 LVSAVAIPVTIA

-411 YIELLDEGV
+411 YIELLDHGL
-420 PRPEAAWR
+420 PREEAAWR
-428 SASELAVPVLT
+428 SATELAVPVLT

-497 THGAAT
+497 NPEAAAR
-503 EKKRR
+503 KKRR

-530 VAVVS
+530 AAVAV
-535 GIFAVAAGAFV
+535 GIFAVAGGVFV

-559 RDQFVVDVWLPEGW
+559 RDQFVADVWLPEGW
-573 KVEATEAAVR
+573 KVEATEAAVK
-583 RIEDVLRHEK
+583 RIEAVLNEQK

-627 STRSAEVTPEL
+627 STTSAEVTPRL
-638 VRALRPRLAQAAPEA
+638 IKALRPRLAQAAPEA
-653 RAFLS
+653 RVFLS

-683 HFGDRVLQL
+683 YFGDQVVQLLQR
-692 VQQTPGSLDV
+692 TPGSLDV
-702 HSDWREDAYRLKVN
+702 HTDWREDAYRMKVN

-741 GVPVTT
+741 GAPVTT
-747 YWEGERDVAVA
+747 YWEGERDIAVA

-786 PLDSIATVSPVWD
+786 PLDSIAAVSPVWD

-807 GVRTLTIRSW
+807 GVRTLTVRSW
-817 AQGGI
+817 SQGGV
-822 LPSQVLERIRP
+822 LPSQVLERVRP
-833 VTDKL
+833 VIDKL

-856 DTFPEMVNALL
+856 DTFPEMVKALL
-867 ISSIAIYLILMFQF
+867 ISIVAIYLILMFQF
-881 RSVVDPLVVMAAIP
+881 RSVVDPFVVMAAIP
-895 LGLLGASVGLMVTN
+895 LGLLGASLGLMVTH

-931 IILVDYIRERMMEGI
+931 IILVDYTRERMKHGV

-976 MILSGSSMWSPLGS
+976 MMLSGSSMWSPLGS

-1000 FFTLVVIPVIYV
+1000 FFTLVVIPVLYV
-1012 LIHQRDSRPGP
+1012 LIHKRSSRPGP
-1023 VVPSH
+1023 VGPV
-1028 DRKELQPITAAVLVM
+1028 AAALLMLV
-1043 IACGAVAHAQSPK
+1043 ACGAVAHAQ
-1056 PALDEA
+1056 
-1062 DRTGAQK
+1062 
-1069 LTAAVQTQPRA
+1069 PRK
-1080 LTLDEAVSLATQHNS
+1080 LTLDEAVALATQHNS

-1105 EMDVRVHGARAGFF
+1105 EMDARVHAARAGFF
-1119 PALTNESTAVHMADQ
+1119 PALTNDSTSVHIADQ
-1134 QHIDIPEG
+1134 QHIDIPQG
-1142 TLGVYP
+1142 ALGVYP
-1148 QIGPLPGRNV
+1148 QVGPIPGRAV
-1158 ALDQGKLDFG
+1158 SLDQGKPNFL
-1168 LSTTTLSQPITQF
+1168 LSTTTLSQPITQY
-1181 FKIRAG
+1181 FKTRAG

-1202 RRTENEVAYKVKQVY
+1202 RRTENEIAYKVKETY
-1217 YGILATERRRDAVDA
+1217 YAILATERRRDAVDA
-1232 QIRAA
+1232 QVRAA
-1237 ELRIT
+1237 ELRNT
-1242 ETRNAVVTGVALEVK
+1242 ETRNAVVTGVSLEFK
-1257 AAEVRS
+1257 AAEVQA
-1263 QIAQARHV
+1263 QIAQATHAS
-1271 HGQLQDAVMDMKEE
+1271 GQLQDAVMDMREE

-1295 TELQLSLLDGSGSD
+1295 ADLELVRPDGGVTDVSMD
-1309 PSPEPEAAV
+1309 AEASVNA
-1318 DSALAHNPE
+1318 AFTHNPE
-1327 VEAAAHQL
+1327 IEAATHQL

-1350 PEVSAFAQHIYQDGA
+1350 PEVGAFAQHIYQDGA
-1365 PFLTHNNGAV
+1365 PFLSRNNGAFGV
-1375 GLHMT
+1375 HMT
-1380 WTIFEFGKRR
+1380 WTMFEFGKRR

-1407 ARLRNR
+1407 ARLKNR
-1413 VRIDVE
+1413 VRIDIE

-1432 NSARELVAATAEGR
+1432 KSARELVAATTEAR
-1446 RVASDEAEAGT
+1446 RVSNDQAEIGT
-1457 ANRSVFLESESSMLN
+1457 ANRSVFLESEASMFS

-1477 LRAEYDRSVA
+1477 MRAEYDRSVA
-1487 AADLIR
+1487 AADLTR
-1493 LTGSR
+1493 LTGNQ